1 MSECREREG
10 EEEKK
15 TMSVI
20 RGLPVYRKSKR
31 TKECDHGLFL
41 TQYNH
46 ISHIC
51 IETEHLFGGEESSKL
66 IEYILFDFCIDDEEE
81 VDNY

>member
-1 MSECREREG
+1 MRWKFDVKIHSISNEAVNKWVHREKEG

-20 RGLPVYRKSKR
+20 RGLPVSKSKR

-46 ISHIC
+46 ISHM
-51 IETEHLFGGEESSKL
+51 
-66 IEYILFDFCIDDEEE
+66 
-81 VDNY
+81 